1 MSKTCVLLIN
11 LGTPDSP
18 SVKDV
23 RKYLFEFLND
33 PRVID
38 INPIGRFFLVNFII
52 VPFRAPK
59 SAKIY
64 KELWTKGS
72 LPAEASLYS
81 KSVISKKS
89 STEKSLDYVTE
100 KISPFGRND
109 TEESHAARSTR
120 RQGSPIMIHSES
132 VKVKLQKELGNDFEV
147 EIAMRY
153 QNPGLDE
160 VCARMEKRG
169 YKKII
174 ILPLFPHYA
183 SASTGSAIEKA
194 MKLIG
199 KWWVIPEIKIITQFY
214 DDENYLNCVIEQ
226 SKKYN
231 LNDYDHILFSYHG
244 LPVRQVDKV
253 YSDGKPCTDHK
264 CEDEINEDNKYC
276 YKATCYATTRM
287 LAEKLNLSK
296 DKYTV
301 CFQSRL
307 DKDWLEPFS
316 DKVVEEWAK
325 KGAKKLLVFS
335 PAFVADCLETTVEI
349 GIEYQNIFK
358 QYGGEKIQ
366 LVESLNDHPMWI
378 DALKKM
384 VIKNL

>member
-1 MSKTCVLLIN
+1 MAKTCVLLIN

-18 SVKDV
+18 STKDV

-38 INPIGRFFLVNFII
+38 INPIGRYFLVNFII

-64 KELWTKGS
+64 KELWT
-72 LPAEASLYS
+72 
-81 KSVISKKS
+81 
-89 STEKSLDYVTE
+89 D
-100 KISPFGRND
+100 D
-109 TEESHAARSTR
+109 
-120 RQGSPIMIHSES
+120 GSPIMIYGES
-132 VKVKLQKELGNDFEV
+132 VKEKLQKELGNDFEV
-147 EIAMRY
+147 ELAMRY
-153 QNPGLDE
+153 KNPSLDE
-160 VCARMEKRG
+160 VCSRMQKKG
-169 YKKII
+169 YEKII
-174 ILPLFPHYA
+174 ILPLFPQYA
-183 SASTGSAIEKA
+183 SASTGSAVEKA
-194 MKLIG
+194 MKLIS
-199 KWWVIPEIKIITQFY
+199 KWWVIPEIKIISQFY

-253 YSDGKPCTDHK
+253 YSDGKPCDDHK

-276 YKATCYATTRM
+276 YKATCFATTRM
-287 LAEKLNLSK
+287 LAKKLNLPK
-296 DKYTV
+296 ERYTV

-349 GIEYQNIFK
+349 GIEYQKIFK
-358 QYGGEKIQ
+358 DNGGDKVQ

-378 DALKKM
+378 DTLKKM
-384 VIKNL
+384 ILKEA